1 MIKTKNERIKL
12 NGRLRSSLRKNSPEI
27 TYSNIMKSGYIE
39 MSEKYTPKL
48 LIIQI
53 ILNSLL
59 LGLAFYF
66 QILIFVIIFA
76 INYIIV
82 WLYSLFSI
90 LKNNFKRKNNKLLWI
105 TLILFVPFS
114 AFVYP
119 DFKRIQTI
127 KE

>member
-27 TYSNIMKSGYIE
+27 TYSNIMNSGYIE

-76 INYIIV
+76 INYIVV